1 MENESVK
8 KKNCAGGC
16 LKLIGS
22 VFGFIVILVVAVIV
36 GYLVLRGA
44 GAFLIIADELQPAN
58 AIIIMGGG
66 GEARMGEALEL
77 FRDKLSRII
86 VLTETGEYVGEYDYL
101 QSFDIRIQLMNNGV
115 PAGSILITDQEV
127 TSTLEE
133 AQAVLQLMKTQQMQS
148 AIIVTDP
155 YHTKRTSII
164 FNDIFADEDISLYF
178 RPVTPSWYNSRTWF
192 LSRDGWKFT
201 LLEYLKLAAYQ
212 LGITA

>member
-1 MENESVK
+1 MENESIK
-8 KKNCAGGC
+8 KRNCAGGC
-16 LKLIGS
+16 LKLIGG
-22 VFGFIVILVVAVIV
+22 VFGLGVILVVAVV
-36 GYLVLRGA
+36 LGYIVLRGA
-44 GAFLIIADELQPAN
+44 GAFLIIADEPQPAN

-66 GEARMGEALEL
+66 GESRMGEALEL

-86 VLTETGEYVGEYDYL
+86 ILTETGEYVGEYDYL

-115 PAGSILITDQEV
+115 PAGNILITDQEV

-133 AQAVLQLMKTQQMQS
+133 AKAVLQLMKIQQMKS

-201 LLEYLKLAAYQ
+201 VLEYLKLTAYK